1 MRTINKIV
9 LHCSAT
15 PGSMDIGAAE
25 IRRWHTDK
33 KPKGNGWSSIGY
45 HHVIRRDGTVED
57 ALPHARAGI
66 HAAGHNAKSIGV
78 CLVGGCEKV
87 KGKLVTRRNFTPEQ
101 MAALERLVR
110 ELMARYP
117 DAEVLGHR
125 DLNPGKDCPSFSVRD
140 WLREAGIAERE
151 FRAKPKPKPLVKD
164 KSIQAAA
171 FTSTGT
177 AGAALT
183 DAGNQ
188 IAIVSDYSDTL
199 RIVFILLIIGG
210 IGLGLY
216 DQLQRRKRAS

>member
-1 MRTINKIV
+1 MRAITKIV

-25 IRRWHTDK
+25 IRRWHTDP
-33 KPKGNGWSSIGY
+33 KPKGNGWRSIGY

-66 HAAGHNAKSIGV
+66 HASGHNAKSIGV

-87 KGKLVTRRNFTPEQ
+87 GGKLVARKNFTPAQ
-101 MAALERLVR
+101 MLALDKLVR

-117 DAEVLGHR
+117 EAEVVGHR

-140 WLREAGIAERE
+140 WLREAGITERE
-151 FRAKPKPKPLVKD
+151 FRRPKPKPLAKD

-171 FTSTGT
+171 FTSAGT

-188 IAIVSDYSDTL
+188 IAVVSDYSSTL
-199 RIVFILLIIGG
+199 RIVFIALIVGG
-210 IGLGLY
+210 IALGLY
-216 DQLQRRKRAS
+216 DQLQRRRRES